1 MVSTL
6 NDATIINPDLQNP
19 NGLAAIVIPVIDSW
33 KSNYDHFK
41 STVEKLRDKEGSSI
55 DFSALEPLLRH
66 VLIELRLVLEIFFFG
81 NEYVRSFGIKDQF
94 KTQLELLTYK
104 NAEEIKELAA
114 KFLINFPLIKI
125 DGERGIQT
133 YEAVFAIIQKE
144 IDLRP
149 DEEGSICIQITEQ
162 DIRKLADLLH
172 QQLPRVKD
180 LPFVYKSDMT
190 EMLEKFGIIFT
201 FVKETGVA
209 TLEYDLPEVP
219 SVPEVLDSPL
229 GKYIAVCEEIAK
241 SIGSSRTE
249 QQRFFGVLIE
259 LMKNSQDSFTK
270 VGYRFWVSVSLVLG
284 KFNELRVGDEKRK
297 YVMRDFR
304 VLITH
309 IGELNGLKITL
320 ASFSPSSRHVL
331 FFEL

>member
-1 MVSTL
+1 
-6 NDATIINPDLQNP
+6 
-19 NGLAAIVIPVIDSW
+19 
-33 KSNYDHFK
+33 
-41 STVEKLRDKEGSSI
+41 
-55 DFSALEPLLRH
+55 
-66 VLIELRLVLEIFFFG
+66 
-81 NEYVRSFGIKDQF
+81 
-94 KTQLELLTYK
+94 
-104 NAEEIKELAA
+104 
-114 KFLINFPLIKI
+114 
-125 DGERGIQT
+125 
-133 YEAVFAIIQKE
+133 
-144 IDLRP
+144 
-149 DEEGSICIQITEQ
+149 
-162 DIRKLADLLH
+162 
-172 QQLPRVKD
+172 
-180 LPFVYKSDMT
+180 MT